1 MRQSWYAQK
10 IWSQYHKKQMERLMK
25 THRETETAFLQIRAC
40 AGNDDVKE
48 IVAKFMTRE
57 QSYTQLLR
65 SVQSNEAKYEVLKAQ
80 NIAK

>member
-1 MRQSWYAQK
+1 
-10 IWSQYHKKQMERLMK
+10 MERLMK
-25 THRETETAFLQIRAC
+25 THRETETAFLKIRAC

-57 QSYTQLLR
+57 QSYTQLLK